1 MKGLQPCVVV
11 FWNAKKW
18 MTSKISAAKF
28 SVSLL
33 FTVMSCEKEV
43 QRLHASF
50 QNSPSSASRPKSSL
64 RSPRNLGDRLVASL
78 HTYPRMLL
86 ASYIFFPAFWWG
98 TTAGRQITFP
108 LERKYVRLGNRLSRT
123 NQKRSRTYLM
133 LTFNLLKL
141 LCKSSATSATANKL
155 GHLVQ
160 PKVEFRR
167 TWANIDRT

>member
-1 MKGLQPCVVV
+1 MNDVKD
-11 FWNAKKW
+11 F
-18 MTSKISAAKF
+18 SRKIF
-28 SVSLL
+28 RV
-33 FTVMSCEKEV
+33 FTVYSYEPWKGSAKVAC
-43 QRLHASF
+43 LLDF

-64 RSPRNLGDRLVASL
+64 RSPRNSGGRLVASL
-78 HTYPRMLL
+78 HAYPRMLL

-108 LERKYVRLGNRLSRT
+108 VERKYVRLGNRLSRT

-155 GHLVQ
+155 GPLVQ

-167 TWANIDRT
+167 TCANIDRT